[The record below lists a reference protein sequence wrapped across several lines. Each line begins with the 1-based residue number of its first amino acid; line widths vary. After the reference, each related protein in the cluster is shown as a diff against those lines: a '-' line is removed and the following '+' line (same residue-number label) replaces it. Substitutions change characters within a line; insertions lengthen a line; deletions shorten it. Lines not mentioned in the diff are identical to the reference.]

1 MKYLVNEI
9 IGSMEIGKKYKM
21 SELTKGLTEKE
32 KSMVRAYIITNQID
46 KMLLTETVDGIKYY
60 FRF

>member
-1 MKYLVNEI
+1 MKYLVDEI
-9 IGSMEIGKKYKM
+9 IDSMEVGKKYKM

-32 KSMVRAYIITNQID
+32 KSMVRAYIATNQTD

>member
-9 IGSMEIGKKYKM
+9 ISGMEVGKKYKM

-32 KSMVRAYIITNQID
+32 KSMVRA
-46 KMLLTETVDGIKYY
+46 
-60 FRF
+60 

>member
-9 IGSMEIGKKYKM
+9 IDSMEVGEKYKM

-32 KSMVRAYIITNQID
+32 KSMVRAYIIKNQTD
-46 KMLLTETVDGIKYY
+46 KMLLTEVVDGIKYY

>member
-9 IGSMEIGKKYKM
+9 ISGMEVGKRYKM

-32 KSMVRAYIITNQID
+32 KSMVRAYIITNRTDI
-46 KMLLTETVDGIKYY
+46 MLLTETVDGIKYY

>member
-9 IGSMEIGKKYKM
+9 ISGMEVGKKYKM

-32 KSMVRAYIITNQID
+32 KSMVRAYITTNQTD

>member
-9 IGSMEIGKKYKM
+9 IDSMEVGKKYKM

-32 KSMVRAYIITNQID
+32 KSMVRAYIITNRTD
-46 KMLLTETVDGIKYY
+46 KMLLTEIVDGIKYY